1 MGDIRDICSASVVV
15 IDGGALPSFYIIHG
29 QFLSINWCPC
39 MDVDG
44 KRGTYHI
51 SNSSLPR
58 PIKHLV
64 EHRPP
69 CRRLTLE
76 MRPGEPRR
84 QVPEDRERLDEVL
97 ARDAHFRED
106 MKRAFHECDVRVSIG
121 IIVIDLDTIC
131 DSQNRRAEQTIR
143 RSGIVQ
149 EWEMERREGRTVGC
163 DGRGS
168 WGPR

>member
-1 MGDIRDICSASVVV
+1 
-15 IDGGALPSFYIIHG
+15 
-29 QFLSINWCPC
+29 
-39 MDVDG
+39 
-44 KRGTYHI
+44 
-51 SNSSLPR
+51 
-58 PIKHLV
+58 
-64 EHRPP
+64 
-69 CRRLTLE
+69 